1 MYTDLGFTGGAAG
14 YGMMYAAGKK
24 TGKTDNDD
32 MVADIVSKVEERAA
46 LLKTQREA
54 LEGA

>member
-1 MYTDLGFTGGAAG
+1 
-14 YGMMYAAGKK
+14 MMYAAGKK

>member
-1 MYTDLGFTGGAAG
+1 
-14 YGMMYAAGKK
+14 MMYAAGKK

-46 LLKTQREA
+46 AIKAERAA
-54 LEGA
+54 LEAAE

>member
-1 MYTDLGFTGGAAG
+1 
-14 YGMMYAAGKK
+14 MMYAAGKK

-46 LLKTQREA
+46 LLKNQREVA
-54 LEGA
+54 EAAE

>member
-1 MYTDLGFTGGAAG
+1 
-14 YGMMYAAGKK
+14 MMYAAGKK

-46 LLKTQREA
+46 LLKAQRDMAEA
-54 LEGA
+54 AE